1 MIASDVKGLSDGM
14 TPMERV
20 PSEPSIEESF
30 DGGFALDEAIGRNP
44 DLWLYRGRTIA
55 MLKTYFRYSIEVGRL
70 PSILGRELFRAR
82 VTAYR
87 MASFEDSVIF
97 VHDVESAIERLA
109 DFHQRLIALIVL
121 QDYTHEQAADILRCA
136 RRTVSREFPD
146 AVDLLSEM
154 FLEGGLVKQLP
165 TPPVEKT
172 CQEGER
178 GDFLLSDCKQAE

>member
-1 MIASDVKGLSDGM
+1 MNANGVKGLDDGM
-14 TPMERV
+14 TPADLVPGDLPLEERC
-20 PSEPSIEESF
+20 
-30 DGGFALDEAIGRNP
+30 DGGFAGEEAIGRDP

-109 DFHQRLIALIVL
+109 DFHQQLIALIVL
-121 QDYTHEQAADILRCA
+121 QNYTHEQAADILSCA

-154 FLEGGLVKQLP
+154 FLEGGLLKPLP

-178 GDFLLSDCKQAE
+178 GDFLLSDCKQIE